1 MKLIIGVALILA
13 LAISIGYVVRAVI
26 LPAAE
31 VVSTTL
37 HNATLDNRGL
47 HE

>member
-1 MKLIIGVALILA
+1 MKLIIGVSLILA
-13 LAISIGYVVRAVI
+13 LAISIGYVVRAVV

-31 VVSTTL
+31 VISTAL